1 MSEAGDVL
9 RVPYCV
15 VQGAY
20 EALMTY
26 EEWMK
31 TVPREITDDPL
42 WRMEVYRL
50 SLFAEDLAWPDTS
63 KLIKDKR
70 TVSLADQLFRAVGSV
85 GGNIAE
91 GYSRQS
97 GRDQARY
104 YEYSLGSAREARNWY
119 WPARHV
125 LTERVALHRIGLLT
139 HIIRLLLKI
148 IPSERGYHLREEPP
162 EYGVV
167 FDVSDLF
174 QNVPMPPATL

>member
-1 MSEAGDVL
+1 MV
-9 RVPYCV
+9 R
-15 VQGAY
+15 GAC
-20 EALMTY
+20 EVTMTY
-26 EEWMK
+26 EDWMK

-63 KLIKDKR
+63 RLIQDKR
-70 TVSLADQLFRAVGSV
+70 TVSLADQLFRAAGSV
-85 GGNIAE
+85 GANIAE

-97 GRDQARY
+97 GKDQARY

-125 LTERVALHRIGLLT
+125 LAEPVALHRIRLLT

-148 IPSERGYHLREEPP
+148 IPSERGYHLHEDAP
-162 EYGVV
+162 EYNMVL
-167 FDVSDLF
+167 DVNDLL
-174 QNVPMPPATL
+174 QNVPMPPDAA

>member
-1 MSEAGDVL
+1 
-9 RVPYCV
+9 
-15 VQGAY
+15 
-20 EALMTY
+20 MTY

-31 TVPREITDDPL
+31 TVPQEIKDDPL
-42 WRMEVYRL
+42 WRMEVYQL
-50 SLFAEDLAWPDTS
+50 SLFAEDLAWPDTT
-63 KLIKDKR
+63 KLIRDKR

-97 GRDQARY
+97 GKDQARY

-125 LTERVALHRIGLLT
+125 LTDRVALHRIGLLT

-148 IPSERGYHLREEPP
+148 IPSERGYHLHEEAS
-162 EYGVV
+162 EYHIG
-167 FDVSDLF
+167 SDINDLL
-174 QNVPMPPATL
+174 QKPPMPPDES